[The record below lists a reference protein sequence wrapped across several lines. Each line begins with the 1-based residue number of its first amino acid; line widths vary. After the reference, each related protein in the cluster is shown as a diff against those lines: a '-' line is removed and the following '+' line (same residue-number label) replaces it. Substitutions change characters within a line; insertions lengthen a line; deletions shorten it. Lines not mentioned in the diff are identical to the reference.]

1 MDLLLFVA
9 LLAGVATIITI
20 ILATRLDA
28 FPALLIGAVVT
39 GLIAQVAPPELVTMI
54 TTGFGNTL
62 ASIGIVIGL
71 GVALGKL
78 LEVTG
83 GADAL
88 ARWFVRVFGQGREAG
103 AMAATGS
110 VVSVPVFCDSGYVM
124 LHPLARSLARRTGQS
139 LVMISMALAGGL
151 VLSHTLV
158 PPTPGPL
165 AVAGLLNLDLG
176 RMFIVGLIFILCL
189 LPVVLVY
196 ARIMGPRLE
205 PYRDASMFADEEQT
219 GDAPGSERPVIG
231 AGRAAIPIVVPILLI
246 VFNTVTSAIW
256 EEGEGGAVRDI
267 AAFIGAPAIALLI
280 GLIVGA
286 YILPQRGTERATVRG
301 WLTDAAAAG
310 GLIIFITGAGGAFA
324 NVLNQSG
331 VGENLADAVS
341 ELALPVFLV
350 PFVVAS
356 VVRVAQGSGTVA
368 MITAATLAVPFVE
381 NGSLD
386 ATLAA
391 MASACGAFLFSHFN
405 DSFFWVVTRFAGLS
419 GVPALKM
426 WSGTT
431 TAIWAASIPLLFIT
445 WAILG

>member
-1 MDLLLFVA
+1 
-9 LLAGVATIITI
+9 
-20 ILATRLDA
+20 
-28 FPALLIGAVVT
+28 
-39 GLIAQVAPPELVTMI
+39 
-54 TTGFGNTL
+54 
-62 ASIGIVIGL
+62 
-71 GVALGKL
+71 
-78 LEVTG
+78 
-83 GADAL
+83 
-88 ARWFVRVFGQGREAG
+88 
-103 AMAATGS
+103 
-110 VVSVPVFCDSGYVM
+110 
-124 LHPLARSLARRTGQS
+124 
-139 LVMISMALAGGL
+139 
-151 VLSHTLV
+151 
-158 PPTPGPL
+158 
-165 AVAGLLNLDLG
+165 
-176 RMFIVGLIFILCL
+176 MFIVGGIFILCL
-189 LPVVLVY
+189 LPVVLLY

-205 PYRDASMFADEEQT
+205 PYRDTSMFADEEQT
-219 GDAPGSERPVIG
+219 GDAPASERPVIG
-231 AGRAAIPIVVPILLI
+231 PGRAALPIVIPILLI
-246 VFNTVTSAIW
+246 IFNTVTSAIW
-256 EEGEGGAVRDI
+256 EEGEGGVLRDI

-286 YILPQRGTERATVRG
+286 YILPQRGTARSTVSG

-331 VGENLADAVS
+331 VGENLAEAVS
-341 ELALPVFLV
+341 ELPLPVFLV
-350 PFVVAS
+350 PFVIAS

-391 MASACGAFLFSHFN
+391 MACACGAFLFSHFN